1 MPNLS
6 TLASWAQI
14 ISLLTA
20 IVAILVSVWLYRR
33 SRQRRALA
41 CEFDPIVSP
50 IEIRAGEA
58 LKGDIEIHYRGQAVK
73 NLFLVR
79 AKLKN
84 VGNVPIR
91 KADVVEPVTFT
102 FGPDVELLRQPQILD
117 KKPENLKVDWDFGE
131 TTPSVKPNAVNLK
144 FDLLNPEDELTMEFT
159 CSGNGRVPKVSG
171 RIEGMTEVVPL
182 DPEEKRLRKEV
193 IDGLTP
199 LIVSV
204 IAAFACTA
212 IMLVI
217 VFVLERLS
225 KVTSSLPFSLN
236 AAQLGSFFLSL
247 LVLLV
252 LFSFAAIL
260 WSMIGK
266 PAFKLIRYRR
276 RRRKV

>member
-6 TLASWAQI
+6 SLANWAQI
-14 ISLLTA
+14 ISLPVA
-20 IVAILVSVWLYRR
+20 IIAILVSVWLYRR

-50 IEIRAGEA
+50 IEIQAGEA

-91 KADVVEPVTFT
+91 KADVVESVTFT

-117 KKPENLKVDWDFGE
+117 KKPENLKVEWDFGE
-131 TTPSVKPNAVNLK
+131 TTPPVRPNAVNLK

-171 RIEGMTEVVPL
+171 RIEGMKEVVLL

-193 IDGLTP
+193 IDGLALP
-199 LIVSV
+199 IMCV
-204 IAAFACTA
+204 IAVFTVMAS
-212 IMLVI
+212 MLVS
-217 VFVLERLS
+217 ERLS
-225 KVTSSLPFSLN
+225 KITSSVPFSLN
-236 AAQLGSFFLSL
+236 EAQLGFFFLSL
-247 LVLLV
+247 LILFVL
-252 LFSFAAIL
+252 AAL
-260 WSMIGK
+260 WFMIGQ
-266 PAFKLIRYRR
+266 PAVELIRYRR
-276 RRRKV
+276 RRRKI